1 MSRKTA
7 LNVSIQFKL
16 GERSQESLILVK
28 VIITKIEV
36 MGISA
41 NKKADL
47 SSRSSLFCRPFR
59 KCSRIKINV
68 KILVLKI

>member
-41 NKKADL
+41 NKRRIYPVVRRCFAVL
-47 SSRSSLFCRPFR
+47 SE
-59 KCSRIKINV
+59 NAAG
-68 KILVLKI
+68 